1 MNLLFPESG
10 AFARAGRGLTG
21 LAAALYLV
29 LVPVLAPAQG
39 VGASTGFAG
48 AAPVAVKPLF
58 NQLGFMPSWSKQVFL
73 ASGERDN
80 RPRSVSLLQAG
91 STAVLR
97 EISAGTAQQDSD
109 SGDWLRMLDL
119 GAQLGPGSYV
129 IRAQGE
135 ELTQFE
141 VNDGVYRS
149 LQRALLRAFY
159 LQRCG
164 PALDDYETG
173 LAHAAC
179 HSDDATLAHDDE
191 INPKGH
197 PMATTGGWHDAGDYG
212 KYVATTA
219 VAIGRI
225 LAAYERSPAQ
235 FASDATGIPESHN
248 QVPDLLDE
256 MRVGLDWMLS
266 MQRADGAVYRKVG
279 GTQWPKQL
287 APDDDRQARLVYGVS
302 SPETAK
308 AAAAWAQA
316 ARIYLHI
323 DPAQS
328 ALYLAAAYRSWR
340 WLVTLKQ
347 PQRIDI
353 QAGDD
358 SGSGPYRSNDIDSE
372 ASLQY
377 DWDDRLWAATE
388 LYLSTGK
395 DEFLQVLR
403 DLLPHAPLNL
413 YEWKDP
419 SALAMSYLLWHPGL
433 HDQTALANAV
443 RPLFLQ
449 RAKALNVRM
458 KLSGWRI
465 ANQNFVWGSNK
476 MTVEEGIMLCRAY
489 EIGGNPDYLAAAR
502 DQLHY
507 VLGRN
512 HFGKSFVSGIGSDA
526 VREPSHLW
534 FQARRQPIP
543 GLFVGGPNKNEQSQI
558 APRDLGL
565 LSWADDTRSYATNE
579 FAIDYN
585 ASLLGLLAEL
595 DTDCYTRSGAP

>member
-1 MNLLFPESG
+1 M
-10 AFARAGRGLTG
+10 
-21 LAAALYLV
+21 AAALFLA
-29 LVPVLAPAQG
+29 LAPMLAGAQG
-39 VGASTGFAG
+39 AS
-48 AAPVAVKPLF
+48 AALAIPAQVSARSF
-58 NQLGFMPSWSKQVFL
+58 YNQLGFMPGWGKQVFL
-73 ASGERDN
+73 ASSERDS
-80 RPRSVSLLQAG
+80 RPLTVRLLEAG

-97 EISAGTAQQDSD
+97 EISAGAAQRDAD
-109 SGDWLRMLDL
+109 SGDWIRILDL
-119 GAQLGPGSYV
+119 GPDLGPGRYV
-129 IRAQGE
+129 MRAQGQ
-135 ELTQFE
+135 ELARFE
-141 VNDGVYRS
+141 VGDGVYRP
-149 LQRALLRAFY
+149 LQRALLRALY

-164 PALDDYETG
+164 RALDDRETG

-179 HSDDATLAHDDE
+179 HLDDAMLAHDDDVHT
-191 INPKGH
+191 KGH
-197 PMATTGGWHDAGDYG
+197 PMAATGGWHDAGDYG

-219 VAIGRI
+219 VVIGRI
-225 LAAYERSPAQ
+225 LAAYERAPAR
-235 FASDATGIPESHN
+235 FSSDTTGIPESRN
-248 QVPDLLDE
+248 NVPDVLDE

-279 GTQWPKQL
+279 GTKWPKQL

-316 ARIYLHI
+316 ARIYRRI
-323 DPAQS
+323 APAQS
-328 ALYLAAAYRSWR
+328 ARYLAAAYRSWR
-340 WLVTLKQ
+340 WLGTVNQ
-347 PQRIDI
+347 AQRIDV
-353 QAGDD
+353 QEGDD
-358 SGSGPYRSNDIDSE
+358 SGSGPYRASDIDSE

-403 DLLPHAPLNL
+403 DWLPKAPLNL

-433 HDQTALANAV
+433 KDQTALANAV
-443 RPLFLQ
+443 RPRFLQ
-449 RAKALNVRM
+449 RAKALNARM
-458 KLSGWRI
+458 KSSGWRI

-476 MTVEEGIMLCRAY
+476 MTVEEGIMLCQAY
-489 EIGGNPDYLAAAR
+489 EIGGNPEYLAAAR

-512 HFGKSFVSGIGSDA
+512 HFGKSFVSGVGSDA

-534 FQARRQPIP
+534 FQVRRQPIP
-543 GLFVGGPNKNEQSQI
+543 GLFVGGPNKHEQSQI
-558 APRDLGL
+558 APRDMGQ

-595 DTDCYTRSGAP
+595 DTDCHTRSGAP